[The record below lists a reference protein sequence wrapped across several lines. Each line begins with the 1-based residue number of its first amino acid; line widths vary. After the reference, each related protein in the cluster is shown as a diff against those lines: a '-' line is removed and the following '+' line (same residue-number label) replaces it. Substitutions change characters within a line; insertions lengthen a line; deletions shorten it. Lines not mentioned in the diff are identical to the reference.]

1 MKRAFVKTKNV
12 RDFAAAMTRLKNAQA
27 GIPRMALLSGKF
39 GLGRTEAA
47 MWWAAQND
55 DVKFIRVVSLI
66 SGPWLLS
73 KIIAEMGHF
82 PERRIS
88 DRFDQLVNL
97 LLDKPQTLIFD
108 EIDYLC
114 RDTTA
119 LETLRDLHDITG
131 TIVVFV
137 GMENADKKLMRH
149 PHLWDRLTERI
160 KFDDLTVDDVKQI
173 AAEKCEVKLTD
184 DACAHLHSQGANRFR
199 PLMIGLYKAE
209 AIAKANSLKEITAQV
224 LQGVRK

>member
-1 MKRAFVKTKNV
+1 MKKTFVKVKNV
-12 RDFAAAMTRLKNAQA
+12 RDFASAMTRLKNAQA

-39 GLGRTEAA
+39 GLGRTETA
-47 MWWAAQND
+47 MWWTAQND

-73 KIIAEMGHF
+73 KIIAELGQA

-88 DRFDQLVNL
+88 DRFDQLINI

-119 LETLRDLHDITG
+119 LETLRDIHDIAG
-131 TIVVFV
+131 TVIVFV

-160 KFDDLTVDDVKQI
+160 KFDDLTHEDLRLI
-173 AAEKCEVKLTD
+173 AQEKCEVELSD
-184 DACAHLHSQGANRFR
+184 DAITYLHSQGANRFR

-209 AIAKANSLKEITAQV
+209 AIARANSLKKITAAD
-224 LQGVRK
+224 LSRGKK